1 MVIMPDKKK
10 NSYSTEKFKFD
21 TLIIIAVSLSVMFGI
36 AIFSY
41 HADDP
46 SMSNIIISRNNYEV
60 QNLLGRFGSYLA
72 DWVITYTG
80 FSAIIFPVVVF
91 MLCFQLYQFRNTK
104 GLRIYKFTLNL
115 LFIILLIFSLSG
127 ILGVLFDND
136 ILYREKP
143 SGGIVGLFTKL
154 ILMPIIGK
162 LGILITLG
170 TTLIISLSF
179 LLKFSFID
187 LFIMLAEM
195 ARNAVKRGNTAEK
208 EHADIAVD
216 DLEKITDIKEDDSE
230 ILVKQQPSKT
240 IPIKETKKE
249 KEEEKPSLNLLT
261 HTATNR
267 NRYQIPENLLDEP
280 EKTDPSESIQ
290 ELKLKGKILE
300 EKLLDFGVQGKVK
313 EIQPGPIV
321 TLFEFEPAPGIKI
334 SKIAGLENDLAL
346 AMSAV
351 SVRIIAPIPGKSVIG
366 IELPNKKR
374 NTVYIKDLITSKEF
388 REASSPLSIIL
399 GKDISGKPYITDLAK
414 MPHLLIAG
422 TTGSGKS
429 VGVNTIICS
438 ILYRCPPEMVKFAL
452 IDPKMVELNVY
463 EGIPHLAAPVVVD
476 PQKASKLLK
485 NVVTEMEN
493 RYSMLAEHKVRNIE
507 SFNKIAEK
515 DKELSPLPYLV
526 VIVDEFADLMMVA
539 GKEVEQA
546 IIRIAQMARAVGIHL
561 ILATQ
566 RPSVNVIT
574 GIIKANMPARLSF
587 RVSSKTD
594 SRTILDQNGAEMLLG
609 KGDSLFIPPGSS
621 DTIRIHGC
629 FVSEGEVNR
638 IVDYLKQYGEPQF
651 NDELVVPDVED
662 DSEPFSDEDMD
673 EKYYEALELVKSKG
687 VASISMIQRYLKIG
701 YNRAARIMEIMEKQG
716 IVAPSDGTSKPREVY
731 LKD

>member
-1 MVIMPDKKK
+1 MPEKKK
-10 NSYSTEKFKFD
+10 NSYNINKLNFD
-21 TLIIIAVSLSVMFGI
+21 TLIILAIAVSLMFAV
-36 AIFSY
+36 AIYSY
-41 HADDP
+41 HPNDP
-46 SMSNIIISRNNYEV
+46 SMSNIILSKDEIEV
-60 QNLLGRFGSYLA
+60 HNLLGRFGSYLA
-72 DWVITYTG
+72 DWLITYTG
-80 FSAIIFPVVVF
+80 FTAVIFPIVVF
-91 MLCFQLYQFRNTK
+91 MLTFQLYQFRNTK
-104 GLRIYKFTLNL
+104 GLRVYKFTFNL
-115 LFIILLIFSLSG
+115 LFILLLIFSISG
-127 ILGVLFDND
+127 LCGIYFDND
-136 ILYREKP
+136 LLYPEKP
-143 SGGIVGLFTKL
+143 AGGVLGLFVKL
-154 ILMPIIGK
+154 MIQPLLGK
-162 LGILITLG
+162 FGTSVTLSA
-170 TTLIISLSF
+170 LLVISLSF
-179 LLKFSFID
+179 LLKFSFVD
-187 LFIMLAEM
+187 LFIMLASM
-195 ARNAVKRGNTAEK
+195 AKNAVTKDRDGAKNIESNAPQLEEETIEDEDIIIKQPQTKIAPPKIHPKEDKEEKQVLNISPFTLKRNA
-208 EHADIAVD
+208 HY
-216 DLEKITDIKEDDSE
+216 S
-230 ILVKQQPSKT
+230 
-240 IPIKETKKE
+240 
-249 KEEEKPSLNLLT
+249 
-261 HTATNR
+261 
-267 NRYQIPENLLDEP
+267 IPEDILDEP
-280 EKTDPSESIQ
+280 EKSDSTESVQ

-346 AMSAV
+346 AMSAL
-351 SVRIIAPIPGKSVIG
+351 SVRIIAPIPGKSVVG

-374 NTVYIKDLITSKEF
+374 ATVYIKELIISKEF
-388 REASSPLSIIL
+388 KEATSPLSIIL
-399 GKDISGKPYITDLAK
+399 GKDIAGKPYITDLAK

-429 VGVNTIICS
+429 VAVNTIVCS
-438 ILYRCPPEMVKFAL
+438 ILYKCPPDMVKFAL
-452 IDPKMVELNVY
+452 IDPKMVELNIY

-485 NVVTEMEN
+485 NVVAEMEN
-493 RYSMLAEHKVRNIE
+493 RYSLLAEHKVRNIE
-507 SFNKIAEK
+507 SFNKLAEK
-515 DKELSPLPYLV
+515 NSALEKLPYLV
-526 VIVDEFADLMMVA
+526 VVVDEFADLMMVA

-621 DTIRIHGC
+621 DPIRIHGC
-629 FVSEGEVNR
+629 FVNENEVNR
-638 IVDYLKQYGEPQF
+638 IVDYLKQYGEPTF
-651 NDELVVPDVED
+651 NEELIVEDIEEKDGDFSEDEL
-662 DSEPFSDEDMD
+662 D

-716 IVAPSDGTSKPREVY
+716 IVAPSDGTARPREVY
-731 LKD
+731 IKE